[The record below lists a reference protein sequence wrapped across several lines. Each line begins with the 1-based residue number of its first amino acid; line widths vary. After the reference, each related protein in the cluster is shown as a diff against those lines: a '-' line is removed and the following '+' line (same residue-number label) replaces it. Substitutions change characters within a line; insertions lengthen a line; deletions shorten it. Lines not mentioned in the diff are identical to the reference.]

1 MEQDLALFGVCYSL
15 SVLCLWANLRELRR
29 RRLLDD
35 TPTSKTLGVF
45 IGLSE
50 LKGTAEAAE
59 PVTSYLAA
67 QRCVHYAWSVDEA
80 WTRME
85 TETYTDD
92 KGKTQTRLVQKS
104 GWTTVAQGG
113 ETIPFY
119 LQDDTGV
126 VLVRPE
132 GATLETAGF
141 FSETVSR
148 GHPLYYGKGPAAD
161 TPDSDGRRRFTEQG
175 LPLHAPLY
183 VIGTARERADVV
195 APEIAADPGAELFLI
210 STRSEEKVKSAMGG
224 WAWLWGVS
232 GLLLSG
238 GPVLVIIAAARYAR
252 EPVLIP
258 PAAFIPIPLYVGA
271 WLLGWVWMVHNS
283 LVGLRQRVRQG
294 WSLIDVQLKR
304 RHDLIPRLATTV
316 SALSAHEQ
324 AVQTTVA
331 RLRAQQ
337 AATAPGVAGED
348 FAGLAATVR
357 AVAEKYPQLTAQ
369 PGFAALQSQL
379 VETEQRIALARS
391 YYNDIATEFA
401 TRLERVPDRW
411 VAGLRGMKP
420 ESLLQA
426 ADFERAVVKI
436 DFTVSPSPS
445 SGA

>member
-15 SVLCLWANLRELRR
+15 SVLCLWGNLRGLRR
-29 RRLLDD
+29 RRLLED

-45 IGLSE
+45 IGLAE

-59 PVTSYLAA
+59 PLTSYLAP
-67 QRCVHYAWSVDEA
+67 QRCVHYAWSVEEA
-80 WTRME
+80 WSRME

-92 KGKTQTRLVQKS
+92 KGKTQTRVVQKS

-132 GATLETAGF
+132 GATLETVSF

-148 GHPLYYGKGPAAD
+148 GDPLYYGKGPAGSV
-161 TPDSDGRRRFTEQG
+161 PDSDGRRRFTEQG

-183 VIGTARERADVV
+183 VIGTARERSDLV
-195 APEIAADPGAELFLI
+195 APEIAANEEAELFLI

-224 WAWLWGVS
+224 WAWLWGVA
-232 GLLLSG
+232 GLLLSA
-238 GPVLVIIAAARYAR
+238 GPVLVIAGADRYVSD
-252 EPVLIP
+252 PLVIP
-258 PAAFIPIPLYVGA
+258 PLVFAPVPLYVMA

-304 RHDLIPRLATTV
+304 RHDLIPRLAAAV
-316 SALSAHEQ
+316 SGLSTHEQ
-324 AVQTTVA
+324 SVQTAVTL
-331 RLRAQQ
+331 LRAQA
-337 AATAPGVAGED
+337 AATAPGVAGQD
-348 FAGLAATVR
+348 FAGLAATLRV
-357 AVAEKYPQLTAQ
+357 VVEKYPQLTAQ
-369 PGFAALQSQL
+369 PAFLALQTQL
-379 VETEQRIALARS
+379 IETEQRVALARA

-411 VAGLRGMKP
+411 VAALRSMQP
-420 ESLLQA
+420 EALLQA
-426 ADFERAVVKI
+426 TDFERAVVQV
-436 DFTVSPSPS
+436 DFSDAPPRQATP
-445 SGA
+445 